1 MNRKFLMLL
10 ILISIFSITAVSAF
24 SFEDLFGGGE
34 NQTVEVDGIEFNV
47 PAGYSENTTQEII
60 NEKQSM
66 GDVDYNTNG
75 KFYYSGPTT
84 VLLYVADY
92 DGYEVDD
99 SIVEAVG
106 GNSTTINGVD
116 GFIDYGGGYYN
127 FNYPKDG
134 KLVVITTNDKDV
146 IGDFIIP

>member
-1 MNRKFLMLL
+1 MC
-10 ILISIFSITAVSAF
+10 
-24 SFEDLFGGGE
+24 
-34 NQTVEVDGIEFNV
+34 
-47 PAGYSENTTQEII
+47 
-60 NEKQSM
+60 
-66 GDVDYNTNG
+66 DVDYNTNG

-92 DGYEVDD
+92 EGYEVDD

-116 GFIDYGGGYYN
+116 GFLDYGGGYYN